1 MHLSLLNQLKSDT
14 GIVHVHQQ
22 ARLNQKPKSNE
33 LTLRFLHQVNGKNM
47 VQVYKKMITKERMTN
62 LDSFIKHIA

>member
-22 ARLNQKPKSNE
+22 ARLNQKPKSDE
-33 LTLRFLHQVNGKNM
+33 LTLRFLHQVNGSNM
-47 VQVYKKMITKERMTN
+47 VQVDIHKFTKK
-62 LDSFIKHIA
+62 

>member
-22 ARLNQKPKSNE
+22 ARLNQKPKSDE
-33 LTLRFLHQVNGKNM
+33 LTLRFLHQVDIHKFTKIDNKRKND
-47 VQVYKKMITKERMTN
+47 KP
-62 LDSFIKHIA
+62 